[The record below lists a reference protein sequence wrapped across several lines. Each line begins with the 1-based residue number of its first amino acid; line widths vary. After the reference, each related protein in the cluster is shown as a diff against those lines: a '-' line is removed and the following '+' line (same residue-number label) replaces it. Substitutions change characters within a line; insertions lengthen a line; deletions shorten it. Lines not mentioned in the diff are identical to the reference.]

1 MLPTRYLETYLQHTP
16 VQLRD
21 IVLQLRNIIASVAPG
36 ATETL
41 HPRGLTYYHQDRG
54 GPVSGGICQIGIHQD
69 HVRLAFIHGAFLP
82 DPRGLLDGDRK
93 YKRYVR
99 IATYEQAPWDY
110 LKDLIISSSQFDP
123 HSLGSQ

>member
-1 MLPTRYLETYLQHTP
+1 MLPTRYLDTYLQHMP
-16 VQLRD
+16 AQLRD
-21 IVLQLRNIIASVAPG
+21 IVLQLRNIIASVAPS

-41 HPRGLTYYHQDRG
+41 HPWGLTYYHQDRG
-54 GPVSGGICQIGIHQD
+54 GPVSGGICQIGIHKD

-99 IATYEQAPWDY
+99 IETYEQAPWDD